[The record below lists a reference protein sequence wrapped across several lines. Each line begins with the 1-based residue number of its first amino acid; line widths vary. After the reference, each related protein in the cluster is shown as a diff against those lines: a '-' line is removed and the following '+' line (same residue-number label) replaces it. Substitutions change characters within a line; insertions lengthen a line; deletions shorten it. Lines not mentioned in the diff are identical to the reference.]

1 MGLIH
6 SRHDD
11 ILKWLHKAVLRDMGE
26 IFLEQEIFGDP
37 EKNRLD
43 LGIVDP
49 TASKVTVVNVTVSF
63 EREADSL

>member
-1 MGLIH
+1 
-6 SRHDD
+6 
-11 ILKWLHKAVLRDMGE
+11 MGE

-43 LGIVDP
+43 LVIVDP